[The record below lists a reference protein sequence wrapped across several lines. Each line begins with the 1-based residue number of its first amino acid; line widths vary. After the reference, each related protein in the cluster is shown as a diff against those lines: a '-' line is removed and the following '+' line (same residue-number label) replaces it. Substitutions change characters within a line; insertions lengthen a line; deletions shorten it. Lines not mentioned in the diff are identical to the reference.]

1 MGNSRNVP
9 GDRSERGDE
18 VDTEIDTAER
28 EKEKPKSQN
37 KPKPSFKALNK
48 DESRTASEME
58 LRDGNV
64 GSNMAISND
73 EIKVINNITRANE
86 NNEITG
92 IFSHGEDGING
103 VASNDEGAKS
113 IGIITKDKN
122 DDGDEIDGNSERYE
136 APVSECWKD
145 RAINH
150 PSNAVDKSLEDDER
164 TKQTPR
170 KDFMNFD
177 NVKNDPARELRTPFT
192 QEKIILKILR
202 NQNS

>member
-1 MGNSRNVP
+1 
-9 GDRSERGDE
+9 
-18 VDTEIDTAER
+18 
-28 EKEKPKSQN
+28 
-37 KPKPSFKALNK
+37 
-48 DESRTASEME
+48 ME
-58 LRDGNV
+58 LRDSNV

-73 EIKVINNITRANE
+73 EIKVTNNITRANE

-103 VASNDEGAKS
+103 VTSNDEGAKS

-150 PSNAVDKSLEDDER
+150 PSNAVEKSLDAQNKRRER
-164 TKQTPR
+164 
-170 KDFMNFD
+170 
-177 NVKNDPARELRTPFT
+177 
-192 QEKIILKILR
+192 I
-202 NQNS
+202 S